1 MGDLPPV
8 GAAASG
14 AAAPILEY
22 RNVSKTFHSA
32 RSRNDVQALAAV
44 DLAIHRGE
52 FVTFVGPSGCGKST
66 LLNITAALMAPSSGE
81 VRLMGAAH
89 AEPSRRIGVMFQ
101 SPVLLPWRT
110 VKENVLLPAEVY
122 GLKASQVS
130 NKVDE
135 VLSLVGLADFAT
147 AYPDQLSGGMQ
158 QRASLAR
165 VLAYEPDVLLMD
177 EPFGALDEFTREAMN
192 LEVPKLTRPRS
203 ITVLF
208 VTHNI
213 PEAVFLADRVVVMS
227 ARPGRV
233 AGVISVPFSHPRTIE
248 VMREP
253 EFTDLVFSVR
263 STLAA

>member
-1 MGDLPPV
+1 
-8 GAAASG
+8 
-14 AAAPILEY
+14 
-22 RNVSKTFHSA
+22 
-32 RSRNDVQALAAV
+32 
-44 DLAIHRGE
+44 
-52 FVTFVGPSGCGKST
+52 
-66 LLNITAALMAPSSGE
+66 
-81 VRLMGAAH
+81 
-89 AEPSRRIGVMFQ
+89 MFQ

-110 VKENVLLPAEVY
+110 VQENALLPAEVY
-122 GLKASQVS
+122 GQRGSQIRD
-130 NKVDE
+130 KVDE
-135 VLSLVGLADFAT
+135 VLSLVGLADFAN

-192 LEVPKLTRPRS
+192 LEVPRLTRPRS

-233 AGVISVPFSHPRTIE
+233 AGVISVP
-248 VMREP
+248 
-253 EFTDLVFSVR
+253 VR
-263 STLAA
+263 SPADDRSHA

>member
-1 MGDLPPV
+1 
-8 GAAASG
+8 
-14 AAAPILEY
+14 
-22 RNVSKTFHSA
+22 
-32 RSRNDVQALAAV
+32 
-44 DLAIHRGE
+44 
-52 FVTFVGPSGCGKST
+52 
-66 LLNITAALMAPSSGE
+66 
-81 VRLMGAAH
+81 
-89 AEPSRRIGVMFQ
+89 
-101 SPVLLPWRT
+101 VLLPWRT

-122 GLKASQVS
+122 GQADSQIRDKVS
-130 NKVDE
+130 E
-135 VLSLVGLADFAT
+135 VLSLVGLADFEK

-192 LEVPKLTRPRS
+192 LEVPRLTRPRS

-233 AGVISVPFSHPRTIE
+233 AGVIPVPFSHPRTIE
-248 VMREP
+248 VMRDP